1 MLQDQRFFYIFFFI
15 WSGTATKTVANTAEN
30 RLAFATIPNLPKR
43 VKGDYSVPGE
53 AKEYAQRKNK
63 ITCFVSPAVLSF
75 DVFVTDKT

>member
-15 WSGTATKTVANTAEN
+15 WSGTATKTVVNTAEN

-43 VKGDYSVPGE
+43 VPGE

>member
-1 MLQDQRFFYIFFFI
+1 M
-15 WSGTATKTVANTAEN
+15 VNTAEN
-30 RLAFATIPNLPKR
+30 WLGIVAKANLPKM

-53 AKEYAQRKNK
+53 AKEYAQRNNK

>member
-1 MLQDQRFFYIFFFI
+1 MLQDQRFFYISFI
-15 WSGTATKTVANTAEN
+15 WSGTATKTVVNTAEN

-43 VKGDYSVPGE
+43 IKGDYSVPGE
-53 AKEYAQRKNK
+53 AKEYAQKNK